1 MQLTPHVVPLQTGF
15 PLSGSPHAL
24 QPVAVHPEAVLLLA
38 THEVGF
44 AAGQPWKPAAQV
56 MLHTAPLQLAPPLA
70 VPAHAVQPPA
80 VHPDA
85 TLLLAMHVP
94 AAAVPHR
101 WKPALQ
107 ARAHAPAVLQVTV
120 PLAGAV
126 QTVQLSPHDV
136 TAVLPLMMQAEPQA

>member
-1 MQLTPHVVPLQTGF
+1 LAGAAHAVQPL
-15 PLSGSPHAL
+15 AE
-24 QPVAVHPEAVLLLA
+24 HPDATLLLA

-44 AAGQPWKPAAQV
+44 AAGQPWLPAAQV
-56 MLHTAPLQLAPPLA
+56 TPQTAPLQAGAPPA
-70 VPAHAVQPPA
+70 GAAHAVQPPA